1 MQTQS
6 AGRVA
11 ADFVRSFPLDDIQI
25 RAGGDGR
32 TVEAYAA
39 VFDTPTEIHDQQ
51 GHYREQLARTSF
63 NKTISE
69 QGMRVGVYYN
79 HGLTLHGTPSDLGS
93 VPLGSPVEAP
103 RVDGRGVVTVSRYNR
118 SALADSVLESI
129 RNGDITGQ
137 SFRGRFV
144 VSTPSVP
151 RGGYRAAGDGS
162 LPLVT
167 RQEIAM
173 REYGP
178 TPMPA
183 YDVPMILGVRHRTD
197 DAGRARALS
206 VLHGHYSRATL
217 TGDDT
222 ANLTL
227 LLAQLAA
234 ADGAIDPIV
243 QALCA
248 GNVALDNAMM
258 VISAM
263 LTVPDP
269 DLDDAS
275 EDPEDIPTDATQ
287 TPVVAYASGRRPGTG
302 ISPAATVEPLH
313 ALRTV
318 PVAQRVRAGLIARGV
333 A

>member
-1 MQTQS
+1 MDNRG
-6 AGRVA
+6 A
-11 ADFVRSFPLDDIQI
+11 FVRAFPLDNIQI

-51 GHYREQLARTSF
+51 GHYREQLGRTSF
-63 NKTISE
+63 NKTIAD
-69 QGMRVGVYYN
+69 QGLRFGVYYN
-79 HGLTLHGTPSDLGS
+79 HALTVRGTPSDLGS

-103 RVDGRGVVTVSRYNR
+103 RVDGRGVITVSRYNR
-118 SALADSVLESI
+118 SALADSVLEAI
-129 RNGDITGQ
+129 RAGDITGQ
-137 SFRGRFV
+137 SFSGRFIT
-144 VSTPSVP
+144 STPPVP

-167 RQEIAM
+167 RQQIAM

-183 YDVPMILGVRHRTD
+183 YDVPMVLGVRHRGD
-197 DAGRARALS
+197 DASRARALAS
-206 VLHGHYSRATL
+206 LHDHYARAQL
-217 TGDDT
+217 TPQDT

-248 GNVALDNAMM
+248 GNVALDNAMV

-263 LTVPDP
+263 LAIPNP

-275 EDPEDIPTDATQ
+275 EDPEMIPTDATQ
-287 TPVVAYASGRRPGTG
+287 TPVAAYASGRRPGTG
-302 ISPAATVEPLH
+302 STLLPAASVEPLH

-318 PVAQRVRAGLIARGV
+318 PLAQRVRAGLIARGV